1 MLHDGPRKL
10 LGLWLGKIFI
20 FLLKAAS
27 VTLLV
32 SQDSFGSG
40 LIVKTTNSHNGF
52 GTWFW
57 ALFSK
62 CLLLSLSCIHRSIH
76 FPSNEQNRIWGWH
89 GTQWAIHSLAVSG
102 LIAQYAS
109 KCLQATNSRRQQ
121 EVFWWLPTL
130 ACTEHCIKEGTWED
144 KGFTCL
150 CLVSTGIKGMLGPPG
165 LWRWFFKNGFQGG
178 AYLCTPNCPRTL
190 SVHFKLGLKFTE
202 IHQPLPPECW
212 D

>member
-1 MLHDGPRKL
+1 MDLGHDFGPCFRNVCCCP
-10 LGLWLGKIFI
+10 WVVFIEAFI
-20 FLLKAAS
+20 FLVMS
-27 VTLLV
+27 R
-32 SQDSFGSG
+32 
-40 LIVKTTNSHNGF
+40 IVFEDGMV
-52 GTWFW
+52 
-57 ALFSK
+57 
-62 CLLLSLSCIHRSIH
+62 LSEQSI
-76 FPSNEQNRIWGWH
+76 PLQI
-89 GTQWAIHSLAVSG
+89 SG